1 MPKIYISD
9 KGDYSV
15 NIAPFEAIL
24 DTNTEICVGDR
35 EDFKIELIEFL
46 QQFFTLIKPI
56 EVTFDDECRQCGARL
71 EKNEKN
77 GICKFK
83 KCNCFNSQE
92 KGEKYAKEI
101 ETDN

>member
-1 MPKIYISD
+1 MPKIDISD
-9 KGDYSV
+9 KGDYETHIV
-15 NIAPFEAIL
+15 PFEAIL
-24 DTNTEICVGDR
+24 DTNTEVDDDER

-56 EVTFDDECRQCGARL
+56 EITFDDECRQCGERL

-77 GICKFK
+77 GIYRFK
-83 KCNCFNSQE
+83 KCKCFQE
-92 KGEKYAKEI
+92 KGEINAQEI

>member
-24 DTNTEICVGDR
+24 DTNTEVDDDER
-35 EDFKIELIEFL
+35 EDFRIELIEFL

-56 EVTFDDECRQCGARL
+56 EVTFDDECRQCGERL
-71 EKNEKN
+71 EKNEKKN
-77 GICKFK
+77 IYQFK
-83 KCNCFNSQE
+83 KCKCYANQE
-92 KGEKYAKEI
+92 KGKIK
-101 ETDN
+101 

>member
-24 DTNTEICVGDR
+24 DTNTEVDDDER
-35 EDFKIELIEFL
+35 EDFKVELIEFL
-46 QQFFTLIKPI
+46 QQFFTLIRPI

-71 EKNEKN
+71 EKRKNGSFKKCECFKRKEKN
-77 GICKFK
+77 GV
-83 KCNCFNSQE
+83 
-92 KGEKYAKEI
+92 
-101 ETDN
+101 